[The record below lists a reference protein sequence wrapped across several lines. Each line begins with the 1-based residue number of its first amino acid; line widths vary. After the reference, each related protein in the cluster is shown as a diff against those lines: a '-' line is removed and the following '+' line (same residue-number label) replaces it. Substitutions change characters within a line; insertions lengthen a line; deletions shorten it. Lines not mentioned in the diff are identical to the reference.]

1 MLEYVHHEL
10 IPKLMLKREASGLFD
25 GIGDNDSNEVGIT
38 ADKLVAPQPPT
49 NKGPLLQLYGLS
61 TISMIATMARW
72 MHAGGFRYK
81 KESSII
87 LSMVTNNRK
96 R

>member
-61 TISMIATMARW
+61 TISIATMARW